1 MILNAIIKF
10 VQQNKVGLVLHI
22 IYSIHGLT
30 QKYHIV
36 LFYYDHELKCVCQS
50 LELSVCYHR
59 DFAMFCRQIL
69 KQLVVTSKQM
79 H

>member
-1 MILNAIIKF
+1 MILYAIIKS

-36 LFYYDHELKCVCQS
+36 LFYYDHELKCVFQS
-50 LELSVCYHR
+50 L
-59 DFAMFCRQIL
+59 
-69 KQLVVTSKQM
+69 
-79 H
+79 

>member
-1 MILNAIIKF
+1 MILYAIIKS

-30 QKYHIV
+30 QKYHFV

-69 KQLVVTSKQM
+69 KQLVVTSKQI